1 MAFKVL
7 TDAQAAHFVEKGYV
21 KIEGCFEK
29 AEIQDWLDLA
39 YLRLGYER
47 DDPSTWEEDRIH
59 MPSMNRRAVA
69 DLAPKAWD
77 GICDVMGG
85 AERIQ
90 GEPSWGDGFIINL

>member
-39 YLRLGYER
+39 YLRLGY
-47 DDPSTWEEDRIH
+47 D
-59 MPSMNRRAVA
+59 
-69 DLAPKAWD
+69 K
-77 GICDVMGG
+77 G
-85 AERIQ
+85 
-90 GEPSWGDGFIINL
+90 